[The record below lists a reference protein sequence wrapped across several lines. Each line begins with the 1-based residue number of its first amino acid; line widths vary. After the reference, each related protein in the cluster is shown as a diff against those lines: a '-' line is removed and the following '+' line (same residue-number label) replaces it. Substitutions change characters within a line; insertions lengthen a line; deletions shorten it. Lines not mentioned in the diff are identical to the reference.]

1 MLRRKNISLTSRS
14 VTVKDRVLT
23 LFTSTRAVGAMT
35 TGAVAKAIGLKR
47 EQAAEALL
55 VQLEQE
61 GKIKRF
67 KPPDWDPNDEDVWVG
82 V

>member
-1 MLRRKNISLTSRS
+1 
-14 VTVKDRVLT
+14 
-23 LFTSTRAVGAMT
+23 MT

>member
-1 MLRRKNISLTSRS
+1 
-14 VTVKDRVLT
+14 
-23 LFTSTRAVGAMT
+23 MT

-61 GKIKRF
+61 GKIKRL
-67 KPPDWDPNDEDVWVG
+67 KPPDWDPDDEDVWVG
-82 V
+82 YSHDPGSPLPEGPISRALTIDRCGR